1 MTEPKVFTEQEV
13 ARIAESAAERAIA
26 SLLAKL
32 DVDSTKSKEIIRL
45 RDDLNFL
52 KDQREGSELLKQS
65 AKKGALYL
73 MGLALMGTMWLSWD
87 AFKLGLLSMIR
98 EWLTR

>member
-32 DVDSTKSKEIIRL
+32 DVDSSKSKEIIRL

-73 MGLALMGTMWLSWD
+73 MGLAFMGGVWLSWD

-98 EWLTR
+98 DWLAR